1 MDVVRRGYDPQDSR
15 LFGPQAMETLR
26 AAAQELSYLIDRG
39 YELKSASTFVC
50 NHHLL
55 AERQRL
61 ALARTVS
68 THEALALRER
78 KRLTAAPPSLVVDGF
93 NAVITL
99 EVALSGSV
107 LLEGMDGTVRD
118 LAGLRGTYR
127 IVDKTV
133 TAVHLL
139 LERFQMLGV
148 EHIQIYLDQPVSNS
162 GRLKALLL
170 DEAAGYPFDLQVALY
185 PAVDGMLAEL
195 DNVVSADA
203 IVLDKCRSWYNLNR
217 EIIAAAIPDAWI
229 VRLF

>member
-1 MDVVRRGYDPQDSR
+1 MDVVRRGFDPQDSH
-15 LFGPQAMETLR
+15 LFGPQAMGKLR

-61 ALARTVS
+61 ALARIVS
-68 THEALALRER
+68 THEALARREE
-78 KRLTAAPPSLVVDGF
+78 KRLTAAPSSLVVDGF

-107 LLEGMDGTVRD
+107 LLEGMDGTIRD

-127 IVDKTV
+127 IVDKTAM
-133 TAVHLL
+133 AVHLL
-139 LERFQMLGV
+139 LERFRSLGV
-148 EHIQIYLDQPVSNS
+148 REIQIFLDQPVSNS
-162 GRLKALLL
+162 GRLKTLLL
-170 DEAAGYPFDLQVALY
+170 DAAAGYPFHLQVELF
-185 PAVDGMLAEL
+185 PGVDGMLAGL

-217 EIIAAAIPDAWI
+217 EIIAESIPEAWI
-229 VRLF
+229 VRLI